1 MADVNDRS
9 LSMFWYI
16 GTPGVL
22 STTPLK
28 IKSIVL
34 VPAAA
39 ADTAVFVSWDP
50 GKTKKATMTAKTIAT
65 IANAKTI
72 TSTGNFETAEVAAGD
87 ILQFTSTSDGVD
99 QNATV
104 IVDSRDSDD
113 AVTIEVGNTLTN
125 RASAFYGS
133 WWTLTPTK
141 SIELLAAATEKA
153 VPAIYQNISV
163 PNLALQSISSDA
175 RVYIYF

>member
-1 MADVNDRS
+1 MANS
-9 LSMFWYI
+9 TAHAGFWYI
-16 GTPGVL
+16 DTPGVL
-22 STTPLK
+22 LTTPTK

-50 GKTKKATMTAKTIAT
+50 GATKHSTMTNKTIAS
-65 IANAKTI
+65 IASAKTI
-72 TSTGNFETAEVAAGD
+72 TSTGNFTAANVSAGD
-87 ILQFTSTSDGVD
+87 ILQFTGTSDGTD

-104 IVDSRDSDD
+104 IIDSRDSDN
-113 AVTIEVGNTLTN
+113 AVTIETGNTLTN
-125 RASAFYGS
+125 RASPFYGS

-141 SIELLAAATEKA
+141 SIELLAAATEKQ
-153 VPAIYQNISV
+153 VPVVYRDISV
-163 PNLALQSISSDA
+163 PNLALQSITASA